1 MAASLSLSPS
11 ATETPSAS
19 PAGSEGL
26 AGRWAGRRI
35 SLELEA
41 RGPRR
46 YEGTLTLRARGIPV
60 TVREREGRWVGVL
73 VQGEVEV
80 EFSVARDVDSLVLV
94 SDGRTYRLERAQ
106 ELEQGAS
113 WVGTYRGPRET
124 ALSVG
129 RSADAYAGS
138 LELDGVR
145 YVLAGRIEEAA
156 LVGSLRDPLTGK
168 ELTWRASDVDAEGLL
183 FTIRLEEQSEE
194 GRASFH
200 ALRFERAE

>member
-1 MAASLSLSPS
+1 M
-11 ATETPSAS
+11 
-19 PAGSEGL
+19 
-26 AGRWAGRRI
+26 

-41 RGPRR
+41 AGPR
-46 YEGTLTLRARGIPV
+46 YEGTLTLRERGIPV
-60 TVREREGRWVGVL
+60 TLREREGRWVGVL
-73 VQGEVEV
+73 VQGEVEA
-80 EFSVARDVDSLVLV
+80 EFSVARDEGALVLV

-106 ELEQGAS
+106 RVEEAIS
-113 WVGTYRGPRET
+113 WVGSYRGPRDTTLE
-124 ALSVG
+124 VG
-129 RSADAYAGS
+129 VSSDAYAGS

-183 FTIRLEEQSEE
+183 FTIRLEEPSEE